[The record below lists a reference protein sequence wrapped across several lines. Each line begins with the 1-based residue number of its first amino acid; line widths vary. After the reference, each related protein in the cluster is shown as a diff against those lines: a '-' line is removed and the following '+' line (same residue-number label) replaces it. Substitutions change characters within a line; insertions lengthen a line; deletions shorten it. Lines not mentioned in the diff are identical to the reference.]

1 MRNDWYWFFGWV
13 PTLLTVIGNGL
24 VIYLIAT
31 RRKLHTINNRFVL
44 SLAMADLF
52 VGLCFY
58 PGQVICHFWISCKY
72 PYIIE
77 DIGVLFIYSSVSNL
91 CAMALDRYIAIVKP
105 LQYISLMTSHRASV
119 AIATA
124 WLFPISA
131 YFIPSLCASL
141 NLFGLNLKVSV
152 VVWTTMFEFIPC
164 TLLLVV
170 TVQAV
175 ITSRRHNRHDAQLTS
190 QIRFNQPNIKIAL
203 HSASSLKVMTAVV
216 AMFLSCYAVE
226 VYSSFCHFTV
236 FCNMR
241 EGLFRVVH
249 FLVIVNSVANPVAY
263 ALFKR
268 DIKSEFDKIFR
279 RKRAKTITRN
289 CERTGTTS
297 V

>member
-1 MRNDWYWFFGWV
+1 
-13 PTLLTVIGNGL
+13 
-24 VIYLIAT
+24 
-31 RRKLHTINNRFVL
+31 
-44 SLAMADLF
+44 MA
-52 VGLCFY
+52 V
-58 PGQVICHFWISCKY
+58 
-72 PYIIE
+72 
-77 DIGVLFIYSSVSNL
+77 
-91 CAMALDRYIAIVKP
+91 DRCVAIVKP
-105 LQYISLMTSHRASV
+105 LQYISLMTSQRASV

-141 NLFGLNLKVSV
+141 NLFRLNLKVSV
-152 VVWTTMFEFIPC
+152 VVWSTMFEFIPC
-164 TLLLVV
+164 ILLLVV

-175 ITSRRHNRHDAQLTS
+175 ITSRRHSRHDAQLTS

-203 HSASSLKVMTAVV
+203 HSASSLKVMTAAV

-226 VYSSFCHFTV
+226 FYSSFCHFTM

-241 EGLFRVVH
+241 EGLLQVVH
-249 FLVIVNSVANPVAY
+249 FLVIVNSVANPVVY

-279 RKRAKTITRN
+279 RKGAKTISRN
-289 CERTGTTS
+289 FERTGTTS